1 MKDYL
6 MNQCKFKKG
15 NFYTTTWI
23 PKKFAIKG
31 KFVKIK
37 MIRNY
42 SEIVWEDGWEI
53 IAVYQPSRLSKHI
66 IERSEDYKNT
76 RKASDI

>member
-42 SEIVWEDGWEI
+42 SEMVWEDGWEVI
-53 IAVYQPSRLSKHI
+53 EVYHPSRSSKHI
-66 IERSEDYKNT
+66 IKRGEE
-76 RKASDI
+76 